1 MNIKKYI
8 AATLQEAVDAMKQEL
23 GDDAIIIT
31 TRVIDT
37 NDPYQPKKFEVVAAI
52 DSDPINQPNSKKE
65 KIKVDQPEDID
76 GELVNLRNRIRS
88 TYHKDDSSLQAPKPP
103 KARLDTEKVT
113 TQHASNEH
121 QKTSFV
127 KKPLISIASQPIE
140 DRLGEIKTALMEAEL
155 GSSLTNKIIEQIK
168 TQAGFIPSGSLDPY
182 VLSALAN
189 LIPTSPFLI
198 EKKKGPY
205 TVALVGPTGVGKTT
219 CIAKLSLISKALH
232 KLDVGIITI
241 DTYRLGAVEQL
252 KIFSNVSKIEYL
264 VANEVG
270 EMSGLLKKFSKKDLV
285 FIDTAGRSQNNT
297 KQLEEIKQFLSQ
309 IQINEILLALNSGV
323 STKTMLDIA
332 KKFAAV
338 NYTGFIFTKLDESAA
353 YGSIVNTA
361 VKMGKPIKFFT
372 NGQTIPDDIIAADA
386 EYLARLIYS
395 PEE

>member
-1 MNIKKYI
+1 MNIKKYV

-37 NDPYQPKKFEVVAAI
+37 NDPYQPKKFEVVAAL
-52 DSDPINQPNSKKE
+52 DNDPITPPIAKKSKLTIDE
-65 KIKVDQPEDID
+65 PADID
-76 GELVNLRNRIRS
+76 GELANLRNRIRS
-88 TYHKDDSSLQAPKPP
+88 TYHKDDNQDHTNNSKKVKSA
-103 KARLDTEKVT
+103 TEKAPVQT
-113 TQHASNEH
+113 FNRES
-121 QKTSFV
+121 QKSDLF
-127 KKPLISIASQPIE
+127 KKPLITVASPSIENRIG
-140 DRLGEIKTALMEAEL
+140 DIKNALMEAEL
-155 GSSLTNKIIEQIK
+155 GSALTNKIVEQIR
-168 TQAGFIPSGSLDPY
+168 TQEGFIPAGSMDSY

-189 LIPTSPFLI
+189 LIPTAPFLI

-219 CIAKLSLISKALH
+219 CIAKLSLISKAIH

-264 VANEVG
+264 VANEVN
-270 EMSGLLKKFSKKDLV
+270 EISGLIKKFSKKDLV

-309 IQINEILLALNSGV
+309 ISLNEILLVLNSGV
-323 STKTMLDIA
+323 STKTMLDAA
-332 KKFAAV
+332 KKFLSV
-338 NYTGFIFTKLDESAA
+338 EYTGFIFTKLDESAA
-353 YGSIVNTA
+353 YGSIVSTA
-361 VKMGKPIKFFT
+361 VKMGKPIKFLT

-386 EYLARLIYS
+386 DYLARLIYLQ
-395 PEE
+395 EE